1 MVAGHIEE
9 RHLQL
14 LDETVEFR
22 PLLAAGISI
31 FGTFDEVANRH
42 DKLGLKQIE
51 LLDSARKNASTVATR
66 PVGNDG
72 ELELPGSHVG
82 LERRPRIFLLG
93 CDIEAFFKGGRGT
106 RIGNAAGKH
115 QCGDHTECD
124 KRHKGKPVHEKL
136 QKGVE
141 IASDCYLLGAFNT
154 GQERSGDP
162 HQNFLRDRM
171 NCLHYDGM
179 DAKEEYQIWAGC
191 STNESASG
199 QVCT

>member
-1 MVAGHIEE
+1 M
-9 RHLQL
+9 
-14 LDETVEFR
+14 
-22 PLLAAGISI
+22 
-31 FGTFDEVANRH
+31 
-42 DKLGLKQIE
+42 
-51 LLDSARKNASTVATR
+51 ATR
-66 PVGNDG
+66 PVGNDS

-93 CDIEAFFKGGRGT
+93 CDIEAFFKGRGGT

-124 KRHKGKPVHEKL
+124 KRHKGKSVHEKL

-179 DAKEEYQIWAGC
+179 DAIEEDQIWAGC

-199 QVCT
+199 QVYLNISKGGLSLSFQRKGGSVNIGKNGPTASGVSPAQA